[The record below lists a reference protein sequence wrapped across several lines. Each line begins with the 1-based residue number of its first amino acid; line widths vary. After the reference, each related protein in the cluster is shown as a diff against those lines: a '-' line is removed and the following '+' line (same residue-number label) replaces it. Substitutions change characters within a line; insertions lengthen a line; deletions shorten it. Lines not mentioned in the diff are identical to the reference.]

1 MSYVATVLAR
11 NSNTWTAFDVDL
23 DDAEDIDGVVD
34 VIRAVDEGA
43 DTALLFLDEED
54 EYLAV
59 VRVDGSDGVDDPRV
73 FLSDGHAIDSFEL
86 PALLVEGLALD
97 EPDDSSD
104 DEDEDTPSGHDSDP
118 IGDASLLADLGTPES
133 VLLKLCTAEGTLP
146 ADVVTSIAER
156 AGFLDEV
163 EAVRA

>member
-11 NSNTWTAFDVDL
+11 NSDTWSAFDVDL
-23 DDAEDIDGVVD
+23 DEAEDIDGVVD
-34 VIRAVDEGA
+34 VMRAVDEGA
-43 DTALLFLDEED
+43 QIAVLFLDEED

-59 VRVDGSDGVDDPRV
+59 VRVDGEDEPRV
-73 FLSDGHAIDSFEL
+73 FLSDGHAIDSFAL
-86 PALLVEGLALD
+86 PALLVDGLALD
-97 EPDDSSD
+97 APAESSD
-104 DEDEDTPSGHDSDP
+104 DDEEDEDTPSGHDSDP
-118 IGDASLLADLGTPES
+118 IGDASLLADLGTPEP
-133 VLLKLCTAEGTLP
+133 VLIKLCTAEGTLP